1 MSQRPYRSRSV
12 TARRRPP
19 RRRSC
24 LGQIAGIGVAL
35 LVIVALYGVLARPAL
50 SGLIGA
56 QISDRL
62 GPTSP
67 AGAAVDQA
75 AAALPG
81 VVAAL
86 PPGQIVVGQGQANAF
101 LDDHRE
107 DYAPIDQIRVRFTP
121 GQAVA
126 DLSALGVPGVARSG
140 LAAVD
145 GRVALRDPQIDG
157 ALGLAISSADLLA
170 PLAERLNAELDRQGK
185 YVEDIQIQEGQI
197 VIVTR

>member
-1 MSQRPYRSRSV
+1 MSHRSSRPV
-12 TARRRPP
+12 

-24 LGQIAGIGVAL
+24 LGQIVAFGVAL
-35 LVIVALYGVLARPAL
+35 LVIIALYGALARPAI
-50 SGLIGA
+50 SSLIGS
-56 QISDRL
+56 QISQRL
-62 GPTSP
+62 GPTAQ
-67 AGAAVDQA
+67 AGAAIEQA
-75 AAALPG
+75 SAALPG

-86 PPGQIVVGQGQANAF
+86 PPGQIVVGQDQANAF
-101 LDDHRE
+101 LDDHQD
-107 DYAPIDQIRVRFTP
+107 DYAPIDQISVRFTR

-126 DLSALGVPGVARSG
+126 DLSALGLAGVASSG

-145 GRVALRDPQIDG
+145 GRVALRDPQLDG